1 MTKSSIEHIQNMLR
15 TIDYNANNTSKLA
28 VDGFW
33 GEQTENAVKVF
44 QKAFSLPITGTP
56 DFETIEAMEN
66 AFILSRDNLNASQ
79 SISPFPDT
87 DIVYK
92 LGDYSP
98 IIIIIQVMINLI
110 SVRYSNIGSVNTNG
124 RFGKD
129 TEDAIKKLQDISGLN
144 SNGQVDKATWN
155 YIAVLYNSF
164 SKR

>member
-1 MTKSSIEHIQNMLR
+1 
-15 TIDYNANNTSKLA
+15 
-28 VDGFW
+28 
-33 GEQTENAVKVF
+33 
-44 QKAFSLPITGTP
+44 
-56 DFETIEAMEN
+56 
-66 AFILSRDNLNASQ
+66 
-79 SISPFPDT
+79 
-87 DIVYK
+87 
-92 LGDYSP
+92 
-98 IIIIIQVMINLI
+98 MINLI

>member
-1 MTKSSIEHIQNMLR
+1 MTKASIEHIQHMLR
-15 TIDYNANNTSKLA
+15 SIDYNANNTSSLA
-28 VDGFW
+28 IDGIW
-33 GEQTENAVKVF
+33 GEQTENAIRAF
-44 QKAFSLPITGTP
+44 QTAFSLPVTGSA
-56 DFETIEAMEN
+56 DFETIEALED
-66 AFILSRDNLNASQ
+66 AYIISRNNLNPSQ

-87 DIVYK
+87 ETVYR

-98 IIIIIQVMINLI
+98 IIIILQVMINLI
-110 SVRYSNIGSVNTNG
+110 SVRYSNINSINTNG

-144 SNGQVDKATWN
+144 ANGEVDKATWN